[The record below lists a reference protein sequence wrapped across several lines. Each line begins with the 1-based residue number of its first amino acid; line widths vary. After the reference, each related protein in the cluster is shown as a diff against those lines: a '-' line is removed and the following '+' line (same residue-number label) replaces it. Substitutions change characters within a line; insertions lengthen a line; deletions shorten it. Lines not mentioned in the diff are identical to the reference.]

1 MRFGNIFILG
11 EAWGEH
17 EERQRAPF
25 VGPSGYELTRMLDE
39 AGIRRADC
47 YLSNVFNLRPEN
59 NNVEALC
66 GSPSIPDRGP
76 ISKGKCIKAQYG
88 SELDRLM
95 SELRSVQPNL
105 VLALGNTAS
114 WFLSGATGIT
124 KIRGATQ
131 EASLLKRRD
140 GNPQKYLATFHPAA
154 VLRQWELR
162 PTVVADFIKGK
173 RESTFPEIRRPKRE
187 IWIAESINDIGLF
200 TRTYL
205 ERAEEIAFDIETA
218 FGEITCIGFAPNER
232 IALVIPFV
240 DYRKDGWSYWT
251 PESEVNA
258 WKLVKQILHL
268 PARKTAQNGLYDIG
282 FLWRRAGI
290 TVNNFSDDTM
300 LLHHSLQPESKKGL
314 GFLGS
319 VYTNEASWK
328 IMRNTEK
335 MQERRDK

>member
-1 MRFGNIFILG
+1 MRFGEIFILG

-25 VGPSGYELTRMLDE
+25 VGPSGYELTRMLDD

-47 YLSNVFNLRPEN
+47 FLSNVFNLRPEN

-76 ISKGKCIKAQYG
+76 ISKGKHVQAKYG
-88 SELDRLM
+88 VELNRLM

-124 KIRGATQ
+124 KIRGTTQ
-131 EASLLKRRD
+131 EASFVKRQD
-140 GNPQKYLATFHPAA
+140 GTRQKFLATFHPAA
-154 VLRQWELR
+154 VLRQWDLR

-173 RESTFPEIRRPKRE
+173 RESGFPEVRRPKRE
-187 IWIAESINDIGLF
+187 IWIAESISDIRLF
-200 TRTYL
+200 ATTYL
-205 ERAEEIAFDIETA
+205 ERAQEIAFDIETA
-218 FGEITCIGFAPNER
+218 FGEITCIGFAPSEK
-232 IALVIPFV
+232 IALVVPFL
-240 DYRKDGWSYWT
+240 DYRKNGWSYWSA
-251 PESEVNA
+251 EDEKRA
-258 WKLVKQILHL
+258 WFWVKTILGF

-282 FLWRRAGI
+282 FLWRRAGAV
-290 TVNNFSDDTM
+290 VNNFADDTM
-300 LLHHSLQPESKKGL
+300 LMHHALQPEAKKGL
-314 GFLGS
+314 GYLGS

-328 IMRNTEK
+328 IMRDSTK
-335 MQERRDK
+335 IQERRDK